1 MVPLKF
7 FRLGEI
13 LEGEESGLKMVAIFF
28 VFFFREKL
36 IY

>member
-28 VFFFREKL
+28 FFLGKN
-36 IY
+36 